1 MHACLAASVD
11 WSSVAP
17 AAYRKQSKNLKE
29 NVKIII
35 IIIIICF
42 LPVNVTP
49 PIYVP
54 RNNAVLIMV
63 AAGSVSKV
71 G

>member
-35 IIIIICF
+35 IIIISF